1 MSDGHDC
8 AVDGCEW
15 FVWGGED
22 IHSIQE
28 KMFGDGFEAIVNAI
42 IRCKHCDDEHTV
54 VFQAES

>member
-1 MSDGHDC
+1 MSEEHDC
-8 AVDGCEW
+8 KVDGCEW

-28 KMFGDGFEAIVNAI
+28 NYDGNFEAIVNAI

-54 VFQAES
+54 VFNAES